1 MILYYL
7 QLYFM
12 MKKSA
17 IFLALL
23 TLVGCGSNENDT
35 QKSTNKTK
43 LEKPKVEEVVYQLEA
58 KNTSMKWDR
67 VLDQKPT
74 KQKVMILGSEVDV
87 ELGAVKL
94 NSSGEVT
101 ATSGELRKL
110 EDVLTGLTV
119 KFDMQTFKLSTEK
132 QHGLFD
138 TKKYPES
145 TLLLDAF
152 EKPKNGEITAKGN
165 LTIQGKS
172 KPVTVLLK
180 ESVKGNKVTIDGS
193 MKINTLDWPLRSK
206 VTAKDVNVDQITVQ
220 LQLTFKK

>member
-1 MILYYL
+1 
-7 QLYFM
+7 
-12 MKKSA
+12 MKKTVLSFA
-17 IFLALL
+17 LLAL
-23 TLVGCGSNENDT
+23 VSCGSNESST
-35 QKSTNKTK
+35 QKSSSATE
-43 LEKPKVEEVVYQLEA
+43 LETPKVEEVVYQLDT
-58 KNTSMKWDR
+58 KNASMKWDR

-110 EDVLTGLTV
+110 EDAISGMTV
-119 KFDMQTFKLSTEK
+119 KFDMQTFQLSAEK

-145 TLLLDAF
+145 TLLLDQF
-152 EKPKNGEITAKGN
+152 GKPKNGEITAKGM

-172 KPVTVLLK
+172 KPVTVQLK
-180 ESVKGNKVTIDGS
+180 ESSKGTTVTIDGS

-220 LQLTFKK
+220 LHLTFKK